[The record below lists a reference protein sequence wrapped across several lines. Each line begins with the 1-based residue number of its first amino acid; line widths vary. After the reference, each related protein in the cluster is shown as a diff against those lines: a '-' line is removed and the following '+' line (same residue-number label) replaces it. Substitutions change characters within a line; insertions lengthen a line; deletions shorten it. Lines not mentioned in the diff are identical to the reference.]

1 MSSEADGQL
10 AARDRGGART
20 RAQILDVAWKLMTE
34 HGVGVPMR
42 DVADRV
48 GISRQALYLHYPSR
62 ADLLT
67 AMTRQHDV
75 QSGIAQRF
83 IAAAAAPSAV
93 EALEAVIRTWFDYV
107 PDILPVARA
116 LQAAAA
122 TDPAAAEAWWDRMT
136 AATRPIRRVVERLH
150 AEGVLDPSWETE
162 AAVQFLW
169 SLTHVRA
176 WDDLV
181 VHYGWSPEAF
191 VERQTEAAKRILL
204 TASYRT
210 A

>member
-1 MSSEADGQL
+1 
-10 AARDRGGART
+10 
-20 RAQILDVAWKLMTE
+20 MTE

-75 QSGIAQRF
+75 QSGIVQRF